1 MRALIV
7 MLTLL
12 FVALAWN
19 VQPAKSQ
26 IQPQHRRPLLFPNAS
41 NQAAMRECRMQMR
54 GHRGGIRGKD
64 KFGLIEGCYV
74 QKTGKLPW
82 Q

>member
-1 MRALIV
+1 MRLIV
-7 MLTLL
+7 MVTAIFAVLSSI
-12 FVALAWN
+12 A
-19 VQPAKSQ
+19 QPAKSQ
-26 IQPQHRRPLLFPNAS
+26 VQSPRRGVLFPNAG

-54 GHRGGIRGKD
+54 GPRGGIRGKD

-74 QKTGKLPW
+74 QRTGKFPW